1 MRTRALRF
9 VSLACIC
16 SADDTIPVVLGDGTT
31 QRLQLGWFPR
41 DTDATQAFCSKYSIS
56 SDDCATLQRHVKA
69 KRDGLGRFFVAAT
82 EAAAAPPSRRLFAL
96 LDGELM
102 FRSTGTSNP
111 GRNYPG
117 MWLPTA
123 GICPWWFQQ
132 PAEGRPRSFAEIT
145 MPHLLPAEADYEG
158 LRAGAE
164 PRVFDKRFSFAYHEN
179 LDLEAWAA
187 LRDDLR
193 AVAAATHGNG
203 HNRAAD
209 DVVSG
214 RFAFDRFTSLR
225 QLVVSIRLG
234 REAWVEA
241 GLGTA
246 AAEVLARGAAAGL
259 NTEPV
264 AAPRSSPI
272 VVAGLCEVND
282 FVTSLGVH
290 IIGWRAARQAIC
302 APKSWLLVSEMKRLA
317 TQAWGAAAALTGSSQ
332 TAATGSAVALSS
344 DTCTVVDITGDARGT
359 CAFPAI
365 RAELSAFW
373 THIFG
378 LARKSGDIDA
388 FNALSAASQAVK
400 AVRSAANA
408 DGRHLVDN
416 ARHLVKIASVPVEY
430 RASMPSLIYGTAWK
444 RDDTERLARRALSA
458 GFVGFDT
465 ACQPKHYD
473 EPALGRALAM
483 DPDLWNLR
491 SRERLWIQ
499 TKFTPVGGHD
509 DRKPYHVWQP
519 VEDQVR
525 SSFTTSL
532 ANLGTTYV
540 DAILLHSPLETYEL
554 TLRAWRV
561 LEQFNREGFAKTLG
575 VSNVNFQTFERL
587 WNEST
592 VKPGIVQNRF
602 YNKTGYDRE
611 MRAFCRSHGVAYQ
624 GFWTIT
630 GNRNVVS
637 GPVVADIASRLGKP
651 PVSVYYRALMQL
663 GVVVLDGT
671 KSTDHMREDLEVLEF
686 EMDAADVAA
695 IDGALS

>member
-1 MRTRALRF
+1 MRARRRTALRLPAMRTSALRL
-9 VSLACIC
+9 VALAWFCI
-16 SADDTIPVVLGDGTT
+16 ADDTIKIGLGDGST

-41 DTDATQAFCSKYSIS
+41 DTDATEPFCSKYSVS
-56 SDDCATLQRHVKA
+56 SDDCATLYRHVTA

-82 EAAAAPPSRRLFAL
+82 DQAAALPSRRLFAL

-145 MPHLLPAEADYEG
+145 DSATA

-164 PRVFDKRFSFAYHEN
+164 QRVFDKRFAFAYHEN
-179 LDLEAWAA
+179 EDLEAWAA

-193 AVAAATHGNG
+193 GMAATDGNG
-203 HNRAAD
+203 RY
-209 DVVSG
+209 
-214 RFAFDRFTSLR
+214 AFDRFTSLR
-225 QLVVSIRLG
+225 QLVASIRLG
-234 REAWVEA
+234 REAWVNA
-241 GLGTA
+241 GLGAA
-246 AAEVLARGAAAGL
+246 AAEVVARGAAAGL
-259 NTEPV
+259 TTDPV

-302 APKSWLLVSEMKRLA
+302 APRSWLLVSEMKRLA

-388 FNALSAASQAVK
+388 YNALSAASQAVK
-400 AVRSAANA
+400 AVQSAANA

-473 EPALGRALAM
+473 EPALGRALAGV
-483 DPDLWNLR
+483 

-509 DRKPYHVWQP
+509 ERKPYHVWQP

-525 SSFTTSL
+525 TSFAKSRE
-532 ANLGTTYV
+532 NLGTFYV
-540 DAILLHSPLETYEL
+540 DAFLLHSPLETYEL

-561 LEQFNREGFAKTLG
+561 LEQFHREGFAKTLG
-575 VSNVNFQTFERL
+575 VSNVNFPTFERL
-587 WNEST
+587 FNDSA

-602 YNKTGYDRE
+602 YNQTGYDRDL
-611 MRAFCRSHGVAYQ
+611 RAFCRSHGVAYQ

-637 GPVVADIASRLGKP
+637 GPVVAEIASRLGKP

-671 KSTDHMREDLEVLEF
+671 KSTDHMREDLEVFEF
-686 EMDAADVAA
+686 ELDAADVAA
-695 IDGALS
+695 IDRALS

>member
-1 MRTRALRF
+1 MRTRALRL
-9 VSLACIC
+9 VALACIC
-16 SADDTIPVVLGDGTT
+16 SADDSIPIGLGDGST

-41 DTDATQAFCSKYSIS
+41 DTDATEAFCSEYSVS
-56 SDDCATLQRHVKA
+56 SDDCATLYRHVTA

-82 EAAAAPPSRRLFAL
+82 DQAAALPSRRLFAL

-132 PAEGRPRSFAEIT
+132 PTEGRPRSFAEIT
-145 MPHLLPAEADYEG
+145 DSATA

-164 PRVFDKRFSFAYHEN
+164 QRVFDKRFAFAYHEN
-179 LDLEAWAA
+179 EDLEAWAA

-193 AVAAATHGNG
+193 GMAATDGNG
-203 HNRAAD
+203 RY
-209 DVVSG
+209 
-214 RFAFDRFTSLR
+214 AFDRFTSLR
-225 QLVVSIRLG
+225 QLVASIRLG
-234 REAWVEA
+234 REAWVNA
-241 GLGTA
+241 GLGA
-246 AAEVLARGAAAGL
+246 AADEVLARGAAAGL
-259 NTEPV
+259 TTDPV

-282 FVTSLGVH
+282 FVTSLRVH
-290 IIGWRAARQAIC
+290 IIGWIAARRAIC
-302 APKSWLLVSEMKRLA
+302 TPAPALLVAELEQLTR
-317 TQAWGAAAALTGSSQ
+317 QARGAAAALNGASQ
-332 TAATGSAVALSS
+332 TAAMGAAVARGAEVCREVS
-344 DTCTVVDITGDARGT
+344 IAGDATGA
-359 CAFPAI
+359 CAFPEI
-365 RAELSAFW
+365 RADLSAYW
-373 THIFG
+373 THIIN
-378 LARKSGDIDA
+378 LARASGAHDA
-388 FNALSAASQAVK
+388 VDAASQAVK

-416 ARHLVKIASVPVEY
+416 ARHLVKISVPVEY
-430 RASMPSLIYGTAWK
+430 RASMPSLVYGTAWK
-444 RDDTERLARRALSA
+444 RDDTERLARRALAA

-473 EPALGRALAM
+473 EPALGRAIAGA
-483 DPDLWNLR
+483 

-509 DRKPYHVWQP
+509 DRRPYHVWQP

-525 SSFTTSL
+525 ASFSTSL
-532 ANLGTTYV
+532 ANLGTDYV
-540 DAILLHSPLETYEL
+540 DALLLHSPLETYEL

-561 LEQFNREGFAKTLG
+561 LEEFHAAGSVRTLG

-592 VKPGIVQNRF
+592 VKPGVVQNRF
-602 YNKTGYDRE
+602 YNRTGYDRDL
-611 MRAFCRSHGVAYQ
+611 RAFCKNHGVAYQ
-624 GFWTIT
+624 GFWTLT

-637 GPVVADIASRLGKP
+637 GPVVAEIASRLGKP

-671 KSTDHMREDLEVLEF
+671 KSMDHMREDLEVSDF
-686 EMDAADVAA
+686 ELDAADVVA
-695 IDGALS
+695 IDRALS

>member
-1 MRTRALRF
+1 MRAWRRSALRL
-9 VSLACIC
+9 VALAWFC
-16 SADDTIPVVLGDGTT
+16 SADDSIPVVLGDGST
-31 QRLQLGWFPR
+31 QRLQLGWFPG
-41 DTDATQAFCSKYSIS
+41 DTDATQAFCSKYSIA
-56 SDDCATLQRHVKA
+56 SDDCATLQRHVKG
-69 KRDGLGRFFVAAT
+69 KRDALGRFFVAAT
-82 EAAAAPPSRRLFAL
+82 DAAAAPPSRRLFAL

-111 GRNYPG
+111 GRNYPR

-123 GICPWWFQQ
+123 GVCPWWFQQ
-132 PAEGRPRSFAEIT
+132 PAAGRPTSFAEIT
-145 MPHLLPAEADYEG
+145 AASTA

-164 PRVFDKRFSFAYHEN
+164 QRVFDKRFAFAYHEN
-179 LDLEAWAA
+179 EDLEAWAA
-187 LRDDLR
+187 VRDDLR
-193 AVAAATHGNG
+193 SMAATDGN
-203 HNRAAD
+203 
-209 DVVSG
+209 G

-225 QLVVSIRLG
+225 QLVVSVRLG
-234 REAWVEA
+234 REAWVDA
-241 GLGTA
+241 GIGAA
-246 AAEVLARGAAAGL
+246 AAEVLARGAAAGFA
-259 NTEPV
+259 TEPV

-272 VVAGLCEVND
+272 VVAGLCAVND
-282 FVTSLGVH
+282 FVTGLGVE
-290 IIGWRAARQAIC
+290 IVGWSAARRGIC
-302 APKSWLLVSEMKRLA
+302 APAPALLVAELERL
-317 TQAWGAAAALTGSSQ
+317 TRQARGAAVALGVPQTAAMGAAVALTG
-332 TAATGSAVALSS
+332 ALT
-344 DTCTVVDITGDARGT
+344 TCSEVRLDGAGP
-359 CAFPAI
+359 CAFPEI
-365 RAELSAFW
+365 RAELSAYW
-373 THIFG
+373 THIIN
-378 LARKSGDIDA
+378 LARASGAHDA
-388 FNALSAASQAVK
+388 VDAASQAVK

-416 ARHLVKIASVPVEY
+416 ARHLVKIGSVPVEY
-430 RASMPSLIYGTAWK
+430 RASMPSLVYGTAWK
-444 RDDTERLARRALSA
+444 REDTERLARRALAA

-473 EPALGRALAM
+473 EPALGRALMAT
-483 DPDLWNLR
+483 

-525 SSFTTSL
+525 ASFSTSL

-540 DAILLHSPLETYEL
+540 DALLLHSPLETYEM

-561 LEQFNREGFAKTLG
+561 LEEFHAAGSVRTLG
-575 VSNVNFQTFERL
+575 VSNVNFPTFERL

-602 YNKTGYDRE
+602 YNKTGYDRDL
-611 MRAFCRSHGVAYQ
+611 RAFCRSHGVAYQ

-637 GPVVADIASRLGKP
+637 GSVVAEIASRLGKP

-671 KSTDHMREDLEVLEF
+671 KSMDHMREDLEVLEF
-686 EMDAADVAA
+686 ELDAADVAA

>member
-259 NTEPV
+259 TTEPV

-416 ARHLVKIASVPVEY
+416 ARHLVKIASVPVRY

-458 GFVGFDT
+458 VFVGFDT

-473 EPALGRALAM
+473 EPALGRALAGA
-483 DPDLWNLR
+483 

-637 GPVVADIASRLGKP
+637 GPVVAEIASRLGKP

-671 KSTDHMREDLEVLEF
+671 KSTDHMREDLGVFEF
-686 EMDAADVAA
+686 ELDAADVAA

>member
-1 MRTRALRF
+1 MRTRL
-9 VSLACIC
+9 VVLACISIC
-16 SADDTIPVVLGDGTT
+16 SADDSIPIVLGDGST
-31 QRLQLGWFPR
+31 QRLQLGWFPG
-41 DTDATQAFCSKYSIS
+41 DTDATQAFCSKYRIS
-56 SDDCATLQRHVKA
+56 SDDCATLQRHVAA

-82 EAAAAPPSRRLFAL
+82 DQAAALPSRRLFAL

-272 VVAGLCEVND
+272 AVAGLCAVND

-416 ARHLVKIASVPVEY
+416 ARHLVKIGSVPVEY
-430 RASMPSLIYGTAWK
+430 RASMPSLVYGTAWK
-444 RDDTERLARRALSA
+444 RDDTEPLARRALSA

-473 EPALGRALAM
+473 EPALGRALMAT
-483 DPDLWNLR
+483 

-509 DRKPYHVWQP
+509 DRRPYHVWQP

-525 SSFTTSL
+525 ASFSTSL

-540 DAILLHSPLETYEL
+540 DALLLHSPLETYEL

-561 LEQFNREGFAKTLG
+561 LEEFHAAGSARTLR

-602 YNKTGYDRE
+602 YNRSGYDRDL
-611 MRAFCRSHGVAYQ
+611 RAFCQHNSVAYQ

-637 GPVVADIASRLGKP
+637 SQVVAEIASRLGKP
-651 PVSVYYRALMQL
+651 PVSVYYRALIQL
-663 GVVVLDGT
+663 GLVVLDGT
-671 KSTDHMREDLEVLEF
+671 KSTDHMREDLEVFEF
-686 EMDAADVAA
+686 ELDPADVAA